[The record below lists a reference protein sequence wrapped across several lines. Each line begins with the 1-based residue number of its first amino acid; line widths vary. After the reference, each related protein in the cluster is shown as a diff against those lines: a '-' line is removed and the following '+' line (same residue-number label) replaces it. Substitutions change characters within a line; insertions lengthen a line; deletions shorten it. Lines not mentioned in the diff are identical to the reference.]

1 MTHTISKIVLAY
13 SGGLDTSAIIP
24 WLIEHYGC
32 EVHAWVGDVGQG
44 ADELAGVEEKAL
56 ASGAVSCAV
65 EDLRQ
70 QFIDEFVFPTL
81 ITGAVYEGAYL
92 LGTSMARPILGRGQ
106 ALHAL
111 KIGAD
116 ALAHGCT
123 GKGNDQVRFE
133 AAYAATAPDLPVI
146 APWRE
151 WNLRSR
157 EDVLDY
163 IEQKKVPCSASREK
177 IYSRDRNLWHI
188 SHEGGLIE
196 DPWNEPPE
204 DAWMLTRPIGET
216 PDEPQDVAIDFARG
230 RPVALGGRTMPGH
243 ELVQALNEIAGVHGV
258 GRVDIVE
265 NRVVGMKSRGLYETP
280 GGTVIVAAL
289 RGLEQLVLDHETTAL
304 REALGLKFA
313 DLVYGGKWFVPVRE
327 AISAG
332 CEAIAERLEGTVVV
346 RLHKGHAT
354 AIKRASPNSIYSEE
368 HATFGADNV
377 YHQGDA
383 AGFIRLYTLPERIAG
398 LRARNPRALAGSRV

>member
-1 MTHTISKIVLAY
+1 MTHQISKVVLAY

-56 ASGAVSCAV
+56 ASGAVSCVV
-65 EDLRQ
+65 EDQRRE
-70 QFIDEFVFPTL
+70 FIEEFVFPTL
-81 ITGAVYEGAYL
+81 ITGAVYEGVYL

-106 ALHAL
+106 AEHAL

-133 AAYAATAPDLPVI
+133 AAYAATAPNLPVI

-151 WNLRSR
+151 WDLRSR

-163 IEQKKVPCSASREK
+163 IERKKVPCAASREK

-204 DAWMLTRPIGET
+204 DAWMLTRPIRET
-216 PDEPQDVAIDFARG
+216 PDEPEDVTIDFERG
-230 RPVALGGRTMPGH
+230 RPVALDGKRMLGH
-243 ELVQALNEIAGVHGV
+243 ELVQALNEVAGRHGV

-280 GGTVIVAAL
+280 GGTVLVAAL

-304 REALGLKFA
+304 RETLGLKFA

-327 AISAG
+327 AISAA
-332 CEAIAERLEGTVVV
+332 CEQIAERLEGTIVV

-354 AIKRASPNSIYSEE
+354 AIKRKSPNSIYSEE

-398 LRARNPRALAGSRV
+398 LRARNPRALAGSHV